1 MTQNRVA
8 AAHTPMEWSY
18 PLIRAILVAIPAIAI
33 TFSGDHSPHFG
44 LIVFGVWAIM
54 SGLVLG
60 ALSLRVIGDRLSRRL
75 FATNG
80 VLSAASGLVAVGL
93 AGSFSKGEGLGTF
106 LFIVTVWAA
115 CTGVL
120 ELYAGWRSRATQASA
135 RDWRMAGGFTVALAL
150 VLMILPPHS
159 VVSVGLLGAYF
170 AILAVFLGIAA
181 FSLKWDSARG
191 NEKSAASVP
200 QSPSQPA
207 PSTSSESDAS

>member
-8 AAHTPMEWSY
+8 AAHTPMEWTF
-18 PLIRAILVAIPAIAI
+18 PLIRAILVAVPAVAI

-44 LIVFGVWAIM
+44 LLVFGIWAVAA
-54 SGLVLG
+54 GLVLG
-60 ALSLRVIGDRLSRRL
+60 ALSLRVLGERLSRRL

-80 VLSAASGLVAVGL
+80 VLTAASGLVAIGL
-93 AGSFSKGEGLGTF
+93 AGSFSAGEGLATF
-106 LFIVTVWAA
+106 LFIVTLWAA

-120 ELYAGWRSRATQASA
+120 ELYVGWQARATQASA
-135 RDWRMAGGFTVALAL
+135 RDWRMAGGLTLVLAL
-150 VLMILPPHS
+150 VLLILPPHS

-181 FSLKWDSARG
+181 FSLKWDSARPG
-191 NEKSAASVP
+191 EKSAASVP
-200 QSPSQPA
+200 ATSSKPD